1 MSDKK
6 KKSGLDPEVAVSHAL
21 FELFIDLHA
30 DPEKMSRKGLENNY
44 KVLRESWKKE
54 FSVAEQYRRNQR
66 ALTIAKQN
74 PTGFLKDIGLKALNK
89 KVLIRLAMLKYNG
102 IPDYPYVDC
111 GEYKV
116 QAPFTRDEIAEDFS
130 IKIDPPMGQ
139 YVGKLRAHIIEVLEE
154 KLKRKLD
161 LGEFTDEGNALATF
175 LEDVNIYEFIAELN

>member
-21 FELFIDLHA
+21 FELLIDLDA
-30 DPEKMSRKGLENNY
+30 DPEKMSRKGLENYY

-54 FSVAEQYRRNQR
+54 CSVAEQYRRNQR

-102 IPDYPYVDC
+102 IPDYPYVD
-111 GEYKV
+111 
-116 QAPFTRDEIAEDFS
+116 
-130 IKIDPPMGQ
+130 
-139 YVGKLRAHIIEVLEE
+139 
-154 KLKRKLD
+154 
-161 LGEFTDEGNALATF
+161 
-175 LEDVNIYEFIAELN
+175 